1 MKISIEELIEIVTRE
16 VIKELLKKGVKID
29 FDSPDEN
36 VIGSNG
42 NVKEIDMSG
51 YKTPV
56 LTENHLN
63 EFDNGITEIII
74 PEKTVIT
81 PGARTVIKTKKLII
95 TYSSKNKG
103 E

>member
-36 VIGSNG
+36 VIGSNR

-56 LTENHLN
+56 LTENHLDELN
-63 EFDNGITEIII
+63 NGITEIII
-74 PEKTVIT
+74 PKKTVIT
-81 PGARTVIKTKKLII
+81 PGARIVIKTKQLII
-95 TYSSKNKG
+95 TYSNKNKG